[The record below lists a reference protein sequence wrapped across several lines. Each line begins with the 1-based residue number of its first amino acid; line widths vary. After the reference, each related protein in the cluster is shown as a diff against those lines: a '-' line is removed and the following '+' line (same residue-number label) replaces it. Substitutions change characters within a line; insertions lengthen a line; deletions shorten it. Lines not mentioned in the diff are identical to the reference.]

1 MAQKDKD
8 NSAAAES
15 NETQSVSRKK
25 GLGTGAI
32 IGISAGAVLLIAGT
46 FSAGVAVGHVA
57 DTRGPD
63 SGHSQSRDM
72 ADAKPGMKDGHG
84 EGKDHSH
91 KGEGSKPGK
100 MDSPRHSQMKGSQDG
115 PMSDSPLEQVEES
128 VTPTP

>member
-8 NSAAAES
+8 NAAAES
-15 NETQSVSRKK
+15 TDPQSDSRKK

-63 SGHSQSRDM
+63 SSHTQTRDM
-72 ADAKPGMKDGHG
+72 ADAKPSKKDGHG
-84 EGKDHSH
+84 EGNIHSH
-91 KGEGSKPGK
+91 KGDESQHGK
-100 MDSPRHSQMKGSQDG
+100 KDNPRHSQMKSNPDDPRIEAPGGQG
-115 PMSDSPLEQVEES
+115 EES
-128 VTPTP
+128 PTPTP

>member
-8 NSAAAES
+8 NAAAE
-15 NETQSVSRKK
+15 NKDTQSVSRKK

-32 IGISAGAVLLIAGT
+32 LGISAGAVLLIAGT

-63 SGHSQSRDM
+63 SGHSQSRDL
-72 ADAKPGMKDGHG
+72 AEAKPGKKDSH
-84 EGKDHSH
+84 GKDKNHSH

-100 MDSPRHSQMKGSQDG
+100 MESPRHSQMKGNQDG
-115 PMSDSPLEQVEES
+115 PMSESPLEEVEES

>member
-8 NSAAAES
+8 NASVENNDA
-15 NETQSVSRKK
+15 QSVSRKK

-32 IGISAGAVLLIAGT
+32 LGISAGAVLLIAGT

-57 DTRGPD
+57 DPRGSD

-72 ADAKPGMKDGHG
+72 AEAKPGMKDGHG
-84 EGKDHSH
+84 KDKNHSH
-91 KGEGSKPGK
+91 KGDESKPGK
-100 MDSPRHSQMKGSQDG
+100 MESPRHSQMKGNSDG
-115 PMSDSPLEQVEES
+115 PMSESPREQVEES

>member
-8 NSAAAES
+8 NASVENNDA
-15 NETQSVSRKK
+15 QSVSRKK
-25 GLGTGAI
+25 RLGTGAI
-32 IGISAGAVLLIAGT
+32 LGISAGAVLLIAGT

-72 ADAKPGMKDGHG
+72 AEAKPGMKDGHG
-84 EGKDHSH
+84 KDKNHSH
-91 KGEGSKPGK
+91 KGDESKPGK
-100 MDSPRHSQMKGSQDG
+100 MESPRHSQMKGNSGG
-115 PMSDSPLEQVEES
+115 PMSENSSEDIEES